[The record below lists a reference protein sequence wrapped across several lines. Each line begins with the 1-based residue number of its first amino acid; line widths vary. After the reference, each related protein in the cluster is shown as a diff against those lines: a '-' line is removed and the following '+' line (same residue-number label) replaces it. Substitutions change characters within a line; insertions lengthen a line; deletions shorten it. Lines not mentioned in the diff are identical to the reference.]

1 MSLDKH
7 TLRQETWTYDA
18 WAQERK
24 KAQLQEQGKKQ
35 EGDSLLTSK
44 NVNGWALRM
53 DVNQYGKMTL
63 IAEKTLGLGT
73 ITVRLDTKEIA
84 PLIKLMPIPYDI
96 FTHEGK
102 YVEVNDRK
110 QRENPEF
117 KKDDK
122 EGDEYSRQW
131 NGSSIVTPSDF
142 FNQAVP
148 SFEELLKQKTLD
160 EFVPK
165 IETELLKIKRPKAQT
180 PENQR

>member
-35 EGDSLLTSK
+35 EGDSLYTNK
-44 NVNGWALRM
+44 TVNGFDVRM
-53 DVNQYGKMTL
+53 DVNEYGKMTL
-63 IAEKTLGLGT
+63 IAEKNLGLGT

-84 PLIKLMPIPYDI
+84 PLVKLMPIPYDLI
-96 FTHEGK
+96 THEGK

-122 EGDEYSRQW
+122 EEEYSRTWQ
-131 NGSSIVTPSDF
+131 GSSIVTPSEF

-165 IETELLKIKRPKAQT
+165 IETELLKIKRPKAQAS
-180 PENQR
+180 ENQR